1 MIKFSIFRKQL
12 ILLSSLTALSTNLLS
27 AEIIYTDINP
37 DASTIS
43 GFDFNQDGTNE
54 FNWDKD
60 FFTFEYSW
68 SEGGTNIWA
77 SGTSSSGWDVPQA
90 LDSNTSIG
98 NSGNFIGY
106 GDASMDAWGAGT
118 SFPINQDKYIGVR
131 IEIDGQIHYGWICVN
146 WNGSAF
152 IFKDYAYESTPNTAI
167 PAGAK
172 PGSSEPSNI
181 NNINASKGFSIYPN
195 PASNEIN
202 LVYEGQNTVQSISLY
217 DINGRLVAQD
227 IWKQET
233 VQKLDIS
240 TLQAG
245 TYFVVFHG
253 EHSSLGSQQIVIK

>member
-12 ILLSSLTALSTNLLS
+12 ILLSSITALSTNLLS
-27 AEIIYTDINP
+27 AQIIYTDINP

-43 GFDFNQDGTNE
+43 GIDFNQDGTNE
-54 FNWDKD
+54 FNWDQEY
-60 FFTFEYSW
+60 FTFEYSW

-77 SGTSSSGWDVPQA
+77 SGTSGSGWDVPQA
-90 LDSNTSIG
+90 LDSNTNIG

-118 SFPINQDKYIGVR
+118 SFPIHQDKYIGVR
-131 IEIDGQIHYGWICVN
+131 IEIAGKIHYGWVRVN
-146 WNGSAF
+146 WNGSTF

-181 NNINASKGFSIYPN
+181 NNTNISKGFSSYPN
-195 PASNEIN
+195 PAKNEIN
-202 LVYEGQNTVQSISLY
+202 LAYDGHSTVQSISLL

-227 IWKQET
+227 IWHQEKI
-233 VQKLDIS
+233 QKLDVS
-240 TLQAG
+240 NLQAG

-253 EHSSLGSQQIVIK
+253 TQTVLGSQQIIIQ